1 MHHTARLV
9 AVWSAGAIAVVV
21 AALVAAGGLDGD
33 VPVSP
38 GPVHVPADRAVGEV
52 TADGDVRVDG
62 VVRRSVTAL
71 DGDVVVTTNGA
82 VVDDVRAPGGRV
94 VLEPGA
100 QVGDDV
106 ASSRRPRIAVGAVVG
121 GDTRSDVPT
130 PPAGDSGSFAEP
142 VMFAGLLLGLFA
154 IGAYARTRPPLRLPS
169 GLPLP
174 ARRMVQP
181 PRPPLNRVA
190 TRLGGLVVTG
200 GMSLAV
206 CAVAM
211 APGVRWI
218 ATSQSFDD
226 RLPRLRGLSQRT
238 TVLAADGSPM
248 GVLGDIDREA
258 VPLEQVP
265 KVLTDAVIATED
277 QTFYSNA
284 GIDLGGLARAFVENA
299 TSGEIEQGGSTITQ
313 QLVKNR
319 ILEPR
324 DRDVQRKIQEIVLA
338 YRLNDRYSKKKIL
351 EEYLNTV
358 YFGQG
363 AYGVKSA
370 AERFFSKP
378 LAQLDVADSALLAG
392 LIAEPEGNNPFTN
405 HDRAK
410 ARRAEVLDLQ
420 VEQGQ
425 LTRAQADAAGEQ
437 ALPTVPP
444 PPERRPQNHFV
455 EEVQRRLLADPR
467 LGGTEEERRDRLL
480 RGGLRIQT
488 TLEPAAQQRAQAAV
502 NTNLPNQPPFTG
514 ALVAMDPNTGAVKA
528 MVGGPGYEE
537 SQYNI
542 ATQPPGRQPGSTW
555 KIITLA
561 AALESGY
568 SPNDMVD
575 GTSPCTVSAPGT
587 GTYTTQNAEGGGGM
601 LSLRAATEE
610 SVNCAFA
617 NLITSLGPAKAV
629 DMAHRLGIAQDVPA
643 FLSITLGTREA
654 TPLEMATVTSTLATG
669 GVRHDPVFVT
679 RVTTPEGHV
688 LLDTANAPG
697 ERVVSPDVAA
707 CETDMLR
714 GVIANGT
721 GTAARTAHTAAGKTG
736 TTDEKTDAWFLGYT
750 PQLATV
756 VWYGASTGRVPGAGF
771 GGQTPASIWKAFMD
785 AQLAGQPD
793 APFAPPGAPC
803 DAPAEQITPG
813 GRQPLPP
820 PPPPPPPP
828 EAPPEPPPGP
838 PGPEPAPPDAPGG
851 GRGGGNGGNKD

>member
-1 MHHTARLV
+1 
-9 AVWSAGAIAVVV
+9 
-21 AALVAAGGLDGD
+21 
-33 VPVSP
+33 
-38 GPVHVPADRAVGEV
+38 VHVPHGRAVRDV
-52 TADGDVRVDG
+52 TAEGPVRVDG
-62 VVRRSVTAL
+62 VARGSVTAL
-71 DGDVVVTTNGA
+71 DGDVVVTATGA
-82 VVDDVRAPGGRV
+82 VVRDVNAPGGRV
-94 VLEPGA
+94 ILEPGA
-100 QVGDDV
+100 QVGGDV
-106 ASSRRPRIAVGAVVG
+106 TSRQRPRIVAGAVVG
-121 GDTRSDVPT
+121 GDTRAEVSK
-130 PPAGDSGSFAEP
+130 PAADDLDSLAEP
-142 VMFAGLLLGLFA
+142 VMFAGLLLALFA
-154 IGAYARTRPPLRLPS
+154 IAAYARTRPPVRLPS
-169 GLPLP
+169 GLPVP
-174 ARRMVQP
+174 SRTAVPQS
-181 PRPPLNRVA
+181 RPTLNRVA
-190 TRLGGLVVTG
+190 PRLGGLVVTG
-200 GMSLAV
+200 GLSLAV

-238 TVLAADGSPM
+238 VVLAADGSSLGM
-248 GVLGDIDREA
+248 LGDIDREA
-258 VPLEQVP
+258 VTLDQVP
-265 KVLTDAVIATED
+265 KVLIDAVIATED
-277 QTFYSNA
+277 QTFYSNS
-284 GIDLGGLARAFVENA
+284 GVDLGGLARAFVENV

-324 DRDVQRKIQEIVLA
+324 GRDVQRKIQEIVLA
-338 YRLNDRYSKKKIL
+338 YRLNDHYSKKRIL

-370 AERFFSKP
+370 AERFFYKP
-378 LAQLDVADSALLAG
+378 LAELGVAESALLAG
-392 LIAEPEGNNPFTN
+392 LISEPEGNNPFTN
-405 HDRAK
+405 PERAK
-410 ARRAEVLDLQ
+410 ARRDEVLQLQ

-425 LTRAQADAAGEQ
+425 LTRAEADAAGEQ
-437 ALPTVPP
+437 PLPTVPP
-444 PPERRPQNHFV
+444 PPEHRPQNHFV

-467 LGGTEEERRDRLL
+467 LGATDEERRNRLL
-480 RGGLRIQT
+480 RGGLRIET
-488 TLEPAAQQRAQAAV
+488 TLEPDAQQRAQAAV
-502 NTNLPNQPPFTG
+502 NGNLPNQAPFTG

-561 AALESGY
+561 AALEAGY

-575 GTSPCTVSAPGT
+575 GTSPCTVAAPGT
-587 GTYTTQNAEGGGGM
+587 GTYTTQNAEGGGGGM
-601 LSLRAATEE
+601 LSLRTATEE

-617 NLITSLGPAKAV
+617 NLIASLGPAKAV
-629 DMAHRLGIAQDVPA
+629 DMAHRLGIVQDVPA

-654 TPLEMATVTSTLATG
+654 TPLEMATVTSTLAAG
-669 GVRHDPVFVT
+669 GVRHDPVFVK
-679 RVTTPEGHV
+679 RVTTPEGEV
-688 LLDTANAPG
+688 LLDTTNAPG
-697 ERVVSPDVAA
+697 QRVISPELAA

-721 GTAARTAHTAAGKTG
+721 GTAARTDHTTAGKTG

-771 GGQTPASIWKAFMD
+771 GGQTPAAIWKGFMG
-785 AQLAGQPD
+785 AQLASQPD
-793 APFAPPGAPC
+793 APFAPPGGPC
-803 DAPAEQITPG
+803 NAPAEQITPA

-828 EAPPEPPPGP
+828 PEASPAPPPGP
-838 PGPEPAPPDAPGG
+838 PGPPPPDFPGG
-851 GRGGGNGGNKD
+851 GRGNGRGGDGD